1 MLITSHRFRWVFCQ
15 LEILSQSFPSSVRR
29 ILKEL
34 PESLDQTY
42 ERVLREIR
50 KANQGHAYRLLQCL
64 VVAVRPLRV
73 EELSEVLAVDFEVGG
88 TPMLNPGWRW
98 SDHQEAVLSACS
110 SLVTIV
116 KDGDLRIVQFSH
128 FSVKEYLTSD
138 RLAES
143 SRDVSHYH
151 IQLAAAHTILAQAC
165 LGVLLR
171 LDDEVDQNKIKN
183 FPLARYAA
191 QYWVR
196 HAQFENV
203 SSRIEDGMDCL
214 FDVEK
219 PYFATW
225 LWIYDEVGQRPY
237 LSSSIHPPKPEADPL
252 YHAAFHGFC
261 DLVGRLLAKHP
272 EGANA
277 KGVRRALGV
286 AAQGQHLETF
296 SLLID
301 HFPDV
306 DLRGKWDG
314 TALHLAAW
322 RGYLEVGRR
331 LLNRGADVNARDEDG
346 WTPLYMAVEWGQ
358 TDFARM
364 LLDHGAQINA
374 QTNNGATPLHHA
386 SREGHVETVKF
397 LLDKGAGVDAR
408 DSEGRTPSELA
419 SLHNQRD
426 VVQLLSEYLTKSV
439 MD

>member
-1 MLITSHRFRWVFCQ
+1 
-15 LEILSQSFPSSVRR
+15 VRR
-29 ILKEL
+29 ILNEL

-50 KANQGHAYRLLQCL
+50 KANQGHAYRPLQCL
-64 VVAVRPLRV
+64 VAAVRPLRV
-73 EELSEVLAVDFEVGG
+73 EELAEVLAVDIEVEG

-116 KDGDLRIVQFSH
+116 KDGDSRIVQFSH
-128 FSVKEYLTSD
+128 FSVKEYLTSN

-143 SRDVSHYH
+143 SRDVSRYH
-151 IQLAAAHTILAQAC
+151 IRLVAAHTILAQAC

-171 LDDEVDQNKIKN
+171 LGDDDDQNSIQN

-191 QYWVR
+191 EYWVK

-203 SSRIEDGMDCL
+203 SSQIEDGMDCL
-214 FDVEK
+214 FDVEN

-225 LWIYDEVGQRPY
+225 LWIYNEDERGTR
-237 LSSSIHPPKPEADPL
+237 LSSSMHPSEPEAGPL
-252 YHAAFHGFC
+252 YHAALHGFRN
-261 DLVGRLLAKHP
+261 LVGRLLAKHP
-272 EGANA
+272 EDANA
-277 KGVRRALGV
+277 KGGRHVTPLV
-286 AAQGQHLETF
+286 AAADGQHLETF

-306 DLRGKWDG
+306 NLRGGWDY

-331 LLNRGADVNARDEDG
+331 LLDRGANVNACNTFG
-346 WTPLYMAVEWGQ
+346 QTPLYMAAMWGQ
-358 TDFARM
+358 TEFVRM
-364 LLDHGAQINA
+364 LLDHEAPINV
-374 QTNNGATPLHHA
+374 QSNHGETPLHRA

-397 LLDKGAGVDAR
+397 LLGEGADVNAR
-408 DSEGRTPSELA
+408 DKEGNTPSELA
-419 SLHNQRD
+419 TLHDQQD
-426 VVQLLSEYLTKSV
+426 VVQVLSEYLTKSV

>member
-1 MLITSHRFRWVFCQ
+1 MFCQ

-42 ERVLREIR
+42 ERVLKEIR

-73 EELSEVLAVDFEVGG
+73 EELAEVLAVDFEVGG

-116 KDGDLRIVQFSH
+116 KDGDSRIVQFSH

-138 RLAES
+138 RLADS
-143 SRDVSHYH
+143 SRDVSRYH

-171 LDDEVDQNKIKN
+171 FPDDVDQNKIKN

-203 SSRIEDGMDCL
+203 SLRIEDGMDCL

-225 LWIYDEVGQRPY
+225 LWIYDEDERGTR
-237 LSSSIHPPKPEADPL
+237 LSFSMHPPKPEAGPL
-252 YHAAFHGFC
+252 YHAALHGFR
-261 DLVGRLLAKHP
+261 DLVERLLAKHP
-272 EGANA
+272 EDANA
-277 KGVRRALGV
+277 KGGRRVTPLV
-286 AAQGQHLETF
+286 AAAGGQHLETF

-306 DLRGKWDG
+306 DLRGGWDY
-314 TALHLAAW
+314 TPLHLAAW
-322 RGYLEVGRR
+322 RGYLEVGRW
-331 LLNRGADVNARDEDG
+331 LLDHGADVNACNTFG
-346 WTPLYMAVEWGQ
+346 QTPLYMAAMWGQ

-364 LLDHGAQINA
+364 LLYHGAPIDVQLNH
-374 QTNNGATPLHHA
+374 GETPLHRA

-397 LLDKGAGVDAR
+397 LLDRSAGVDAR
-408 DSEGRTPSELA
+408 DKQGRTPSELA
-419 SLHNQRD
+419 SLRNRRD
-426 VVQLLSEYLTKSV
+426 VVQLLSGYH
-439 MD
+439 

>member
-1 MLITSHRFRWVFCQ
+1 
-15 LEILSQSFPSSVRR
+15 VRR

-73 EELSEVLAVDFEVGG
+73 DELAEVLAVDFEVGG

-98 SDHQEAVLSACS
+98 TDHQEAVLSACS

-143 SRDVSHYH
+143 SRDVSRYH

-183 FPLARYAA
+183 FLLARYAA
-191 QYWVR
+191 EYWVR

-203 SSRIEDGMDCL
+203 SSRIEDAMDCL
-214 FDVEK
+214 FDVEN

-225 LWIYDEVGQRPY
+225 LWIYDEDRPGTR
-237 LSSSIHPPKPEADPL
+237 LSSSMRPSKPEAGPL
-252 YHAAFHGFC
+252 YHAALHGFR

-272 EGANA
+272 DDANA
-277 KGVRRALGV
+277 KGGRYMTPLV
-286 AAQGQHLETF
+286 AAAGGQYLEVF
-296 SLLID
+296 SLLIN

-306 DLRGKWDG
+306 DLRGGWDY

-322 RGYLEVGRR
+322 HGYLGVGRR
-331 LLNRGADVNARDEDG
+331 LLSRGADMNARDDFG
-346 WTPLYMAVEWGQ
+346 RTPLCMAALWGQ
-358 TDFARM
+358 LEFARM
-364 LLDHGAQINA
+364 LLDRGAPINVRS
-374 QTNNGATPLHHA
+374 NNGETPLHRA

-397 LLDKGAGVDAR
+397 LLHTGAGVDAR
-408 DSEGRTPSELA
+408 DKEGRTPSELA
-419 SLHNQRD
+419 LLHNRWD

-439 MD
+439 VD

>member
-1 MLITSHRFRWVFCQ
+1 VFCQ
-15 LEILSQSFPSSVRR
+15 LEILSQSFPSSVRG

-73 EELSEVLAVDFEVGG
+73 DELAEILAVDFEVEG

-128 FSVKEYLTSD
+128 FSVKEYLTSN

-143 SRDVSHYH
+143 SKDVSRYH

-171 LDDEVDQNKIKN
+171 LDDVDQNSIKN
-183 FPLARYAA
+183 FPLAQYAA
-191 QYWVR
+191 QYWVK

-203 SSRIEDGMDCL
+203 SSRIEDGMECL

-219 PYFATW
+219 PYFTTW
-225 LWIYDEVGQRPY
+225 LWIYNEDEHSLYGSRRPP
-237 LSSSIHPPKPEADPL
+237 SMHPSKPEAVPL
-252 YHAAFHGFC
+252 YHAAFHGFR
-261 DLVGRLLAKHP
+261 DLVERLLATHP
-272 EGANA
+272 HDANA
-277 KGVRRALGV
+277 KGGSYVTPLV
-286 AAQGQHLETF
+286 AAAEGQHLETF

-306 DLRGKWDG
+306 GLRGGWDD

-322 RGYLEVGRR
+322 RGYLEVGRW
-331 LLNRGADVNARDEDG
+331 LLSRGADLNARNTFG
-346 WTPLYMAVEWGQ
+346 QTPLYMAAMWGQ
-358 TDFARM
+358 TEFARM
-364 LLDHGAQINA
+364 LLDHEAQINA
-374 QTNNGATPLHHA
+374 QSNKGETPLHRA
-386 SREGHVETVKF
+386 SLEGHVETVKF
-397 LLDKGAGVDAR
+397 LLDKGADVDAR
-408 DSEGRTPSELA
+408 DKDGRTPSELA
-419 SLHNQRD
+419 SLDNRRD

-439 MD
+439 VD

>member
-1 MLITSHRFRWVFCQ
+1 VFCQ
-15 LEILSQSFPSSVRR
+15 LEILSQSFPSSVRG

-73 EELSEVLAVDFEVGG
+73 EELAEVLAVDFEVEG

-98 SDHQEAVLSACS
+98 SDQQEAVLSACS

-116 KDGDLRIVQFSH
+116 KDGDSRIVQFSH

-138 RLAES
+138 RLVES
-143 SRDVSHYH
+143 SRDVSRYH
-151 IQLAAAHTILAQAC
+151 IQLADAHTILAQAC
-165 LGVLLR
+165 LGILLR
-171 LDDEVDQNKIKN
+171 LDDNVDQNNIKN

-191 QYWVR
+191 QYWAK

-225 LWIYDEVGQRPY
+225 LWIYDEDRPRTR
-237 LSSSIHPPKPEADPL
+237 LSSSMHPSKPEAGPL
-252 YHAAFHGFC
+252 YHAALHGFR
-261 DLVGRLLAKHP
+261 DLVERLLAKHP
-272 EGANA
+272 DDANA
-277 KGVRRALGV
+277 KGGRYMTPLV
-286 AAQGQHLETF
+286 AAAGGQYLEIF
-296 SLLID
+296 SLLIN

-306 DLRGKWDG
+306 DLRGGWDY

-322 RGYLEVGRR
+322 HGYLEVGRR
-331 LLNRGADVNARDEDG
+331 LLSRGADMNARDDFG
-346 WTPLYMAVEWGQ
+346 RTPLCMAALWGQ
-358 TDFARM
+358 LEFARM
-364 LLDHGAQINA
+364 LLDHGAPISA
-374 QTNNGATPLHHA
+374 RSSNGETPLHRA
-386 SREGHVETVKF
+386 SRQGHVETVKF

-408 DSEGRTPSELA
+408 DKEGRTPSELA
-419 SLHNQRD
+419 LFHNRGD
-426 VVQLLSEYLTKSV
+426 VVQLLSVYLTKSV